1 MPKKKLTQED
11 LDKFPS
17 LVSNGYKV
25 GDEVELPLPETTN
38 DEEDNEDDPG
48 GGNHPKKPGNP

>member
-1 MPKKKLTQED
+1 MPKKILTQED

-25 GDEVELPLPETTN
+25 GDEVELPLSETTN
-38 DEEDNEDDPG
+38 NEEDNDG
-48 GGNHPKKPGNP
+48 GIEVPKKPPPP